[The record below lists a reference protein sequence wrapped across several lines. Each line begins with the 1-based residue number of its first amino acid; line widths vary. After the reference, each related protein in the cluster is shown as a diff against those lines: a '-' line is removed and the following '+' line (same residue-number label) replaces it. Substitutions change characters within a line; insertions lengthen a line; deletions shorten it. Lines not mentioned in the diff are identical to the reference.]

1 MDANKAIAGG
11 AAGALTIIVIWVI
24 GLFHVAVPPEVASAF
39 TTVIG
44 TGAVYLVPHGSGS
57 SGP

>member
-44 TGAVYLVPHGSGS
+44 TGAVYLVPHSSGS
-57 SGP
+57 